1 MLDRRQFL
9 LLSVSAAA
17 VATAVGARASRD
29 RITASTYWSPVL
41 GRAMPYLTHSA
52 EGAGDDAPVLYL
64 LHGHGGGEW
73 DWVRAGGAIETVDQM
88 VEARMLPPLHV
99 VLPGVG
105 NSWYVDGPAPH
116 GPVATTLL
124 DGLMPV
130 VEQALAPEAAWR
142 GVIGLSMGGFGAL
155 HLGLQ
160 QPKRWRFIGAL
171 SPAIFTPGS
180 QFPGFQLQLFS
191 GAFGDPFD
199 RARFAAANPFN
210 RVPALARAEERP
222 ELYLSC
228 GIEDFFG
235 LAVGTRAFGEALADA
250 AVPAT
255 VLIKSGRHDWAYWR
269 AELPEALAAL
279 GSTVS

>member
-9 LLSVSAAA
+9 LLSASAAA
-17 VATAVGARASRD
+17 VAITGRAHASRD
-29 RITASTYWSPVL
+29 RITASAHWSPVL
-41 GRAMPYLTHSA
+41 GRAVPYLTYSA
-52 EGAGDDAPVLYL
+52 TRAGDSAPVLYL

-73 DWVRAGGAIETVDQM
+73 DWVRAGGAIETVDEM
-88 VEARMLPPLHV
+88 VEARMLPPLHLI
-99 VLPGVG
+99 LPGVG

-124 DGLMPV
+124 DGLMPG
-130 VEQALAPEAAWR
+130 VEQALAPKAAWR
-142 GVIGLSMGGFGAL
+142 AVIGLSMGGFGAL

-160 QPKRWRFIGAL
+160 EPEDWRFIGAL
-171 SPAIFTPGS
+171 SPAIFPPGS
-180 QFPGFQLQLFS
+180 DFPGFQLQLFS
-191 GAFGDPFD
+191 GAFGTPFD
-199 RARFAAANPFN
+199 RARFAAADPFN
-210 RVPALARAEERP
+210 YVPALARATAQP

-228 GIEDFFG
+228 GIDDFFG
-235 LAVGTRAFGEALADA
+235 LAAGTRAFGEALADA

-255 VLIKSGRHDWAYWR
+255 VLIKPGRHDWAYWR

>member
-9 LLSVSAAA
+9 LLSASAAA
-17 VATAVGARASRD
+17 LATAGPAHASRD

-41 GRAMPYLTHSA
+41 GRALPYLTYSA
-52 EGAGDDAPVLYL
+52 ADAGDDTPVLYL

-73 DWVRAGGAIETVDQM
+73 DWVRAGGAIETVEEM
-88 VEARMLPPLHV
+88 IEARMLPPLHL

-124 DGLMPV
+124 DGLMPE
-130 VEQALAPEAAWR
+130 VEQALAPKAAWR
-142 GVIGLSMGGFGAL
+142 AVIGLSMGGFGAL

-160 QPKRWRFIGAL
+160 DPEDWRFIGAL
-171 SPAIFTPGS
+171 SPAIFPPGS
-180 QFPGFQLQLFS
+180 DFPGFQLELFA
-191 GAFGDPFD
+191 GAFGNPFD
-199 RARFAAANPFN
+199 RARFDAADPFN
-210 RVPALARAEERP
+210 RVPALARAGERP
-222 ELYLSC
+222 YLYLSC
-228 GIEDFFG
+228 GIDDFFG
-235 LAVGTRAFGEALADA
+235 LAMGTRAFGEALAEA
-250 AVPAT
+250 EVPAT
-255 VLIKSGRHDWAYWR
+255 VLIKPGRHDWAYWR

>member
-9 LLSVSAAA
+9 LLSGSAAA
-17 VATAVGARASRD
+17 VALGRPAYASRD

-41 GRAMPYLTHSA
+41 GRAVPYLTYSA
-52 EGAGDDAPVLYL
+52 AGAGDGAPVLYL

-88 VEARMLPPLHV
+88 VDARMLPPLHI

-105 NSWYVDGPAPH
+105 NSWYVDGPEPH
-116 GPVATTLL
+116 GPMATALQ
-124 DGLMPV
+124 DGLMPT
-130 VEQALAPEAAWR
+130 VEQALAPRAAWR
-142 GVIGLSMGGFGAL
+142 AVIGLSMGGFGAL

-160 QPKRWRFIGAL
+160 EPEGWRFIGAL
-171 SPAIFTPGS
+171 SPAIFRPGS
-180 QFPGFQLQLFS
+180 DFPGFQLQLFA

-199 RARFAAANPFN
+199 RARFAAADPFN
-210 RVPALARAEERP
+210 RVPALARAGERP

-228 GIEDFFG
+228 GIDDFFG

-255 VLIKSGRHDWAYWR
+255 VLIKPGRHDWPYWR